1 MTSVL
6 IQNTYERSQNDMA
19 IKRRN
24 AEEATVTET
33 PNTHSENKTKKPIWK
48 KWWFWLIVILIIGC
62 IGSDSDDTTQQPNSE
77 TVTNVGDDT
86 NDNTANV
93 SDDTTQKSETT
104 IDNES
109 ESEQGVSLEEC
120 IETVK
125 TAITGTVGQ
134 GEVIKDV
141 TLKDKDLCV
150 YVDLSSATPQIQI
163 PLDALAMSRTS
174 SITDKILELEQYE
187 ELWETITIDFGEL
200 GYIRNEKDDIRD
212 DGYGKY
218 FSGDFKLETNTP

>member
-1 MTSVL
+1 
-6 IQNTYERSQNDMA
+6 MA

-62 IGSDSDDTTQQPNSE
+62 IGSDSDDTTQ
-77 TVTNVGDDT
+77 
-86 NDNTANV
+86 
-93 SDDTTQKSETT
+93 KSETT

-109 ESEQGVSLEEC
+109 ESEQRVSLEEC

-174 SITDKILELEQYE
+174 SITDKILELEQYCC
-187 ELWETITIDFGEL
+187 LAH
-200 GYIRNEKDDIRD
+200 
-212 DGYGKY
+212 
-218 FSGDFKLETNTP
+218 